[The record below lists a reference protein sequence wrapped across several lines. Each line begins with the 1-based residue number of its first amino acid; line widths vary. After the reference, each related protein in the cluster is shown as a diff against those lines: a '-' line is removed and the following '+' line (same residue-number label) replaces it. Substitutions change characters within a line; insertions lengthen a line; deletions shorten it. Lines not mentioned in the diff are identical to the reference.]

1 MKYIPI
7 YCVGMCAQ
15 GLTFLPTYTGIPIIM
30 AGIAMP
36 AMSAMPT
43 GAPTSVPSCQRIFFF
58 LLHGFF
64 PQKVQPDGLREVKT
78 SRNSEKCSQEEQ
90 ALDSLLIS
98 GTNLETKVNQ
108 QINGGTTTSYV
119 L

>member
-1 MKYIPI
+1 
-7 YCVGMCAQ
+7 
-15 GLTFLPTYTGIPIIM
+15 M

-78 SRNSEKCSQEEQ
+78 SRNSETCSQEEQ

-108 QINGGTTTSYV
+108 QINGGTTSSYV